1 MFSKRS
7 LAQKR
12 RREKEKAIDSL
23 GGCLSSGFLIIFE
36 LVFKIG
42 LLPFTL
48 IYLGVFKKSVSSRWK
63 LIYKILA
70 FIVWAFIASI
80 VISSEWNEAK
90 QMEETNSIEVK
101 DSIN

>member
-7 LAQKR
+7 LAQKNR
-12 RREKEKAIDSL
+12 RLNEKLGNSF
-23 GGCLSSGFLIIFE
+23 GGCVISVLIFL
-36 LVFKIG
+36 FK
-42 LLPFTL
+42 LWFLPFTL
-48 IYLGVFKKSVSSRWK
+48 IYLGFFKKSVSSSWK

-80 VISSEWNEAK
+80 VISSAWDEAK
-90 QMEETNSIEVK
+90 RMGEINSIEVK